1 MGVENF
7 VFKDQREDELF
18 LMGGFTW
25 LSLLVRSNCWLET
38 KKDPIPHTLRK
49 DFRDVDHPNNGLISA
64 VKKVTH
70 RPKMNF

>member
-64 VKKVTH
+64 VKEVTH
-70 RPKMNF
+70 GPKMNF